1 MSIGEQ
7 VPAALLDEASEALE
21 ELAGVLAGG
30 QTLNDALQQL
40 VESASRV
47 IPDAENVS
55 VTVVGPKGAS
65 TEAWTDEKVVEIDR
79 KQYET
84 GDGPCLEANRTQRP
98 VRATVEG
105 GREKWPAFA
114 EAAERAGVQAYL
126 SAPIVVE
133 DDVIG
138 SLNLYSSDGRAFDPF
153 DEALLRLFVTAAST
167 SITGFRRYERSRRLV
182 QHLQH
187 ALESRGEIDQAKG
200 VLMAAHGVDA
210 EEAFARLVGESQK
223 HNTKLRDVARNL
235 LASVRGPSGQ
245 ANQDQDDQSDQAQ
258 SDRDSA
264 GDR

>member
-1 MSIGEQ
+1 VSIEEQ

-21 ELAGVLAGG
+21 ELAGVLATG

-55 VTVVGPKGAS
+55 VTVVGPEGAS

-79 KQYET
+79 KQYAT
-84 GDGPCLEANRTQRP
+84 GDGPCLEASRTQRP

-105 GREKWPAFA
+105 GREKWPEFA
-114 EAAERAGVQAYL
+114 AAAERAGVRAYL

-133 DDVIG
+133 DAVIG
-138 SLNLYSSDGRAFDPF
+138 WLNLYSSDDRAFDPF

-182 QHLQH
+182 EHLQR
-187 ALESRGEIDQAKG
+187 ALESRAEIDQAKG

-210 EEAFARLVGESQK
+210 EEAFTRLVGESQR

-235 LASVRGPSGQ
+235 LASVRRPLDE
-245 ANQDQDDQSDQAQ
+245 ADQADGDQ
-258 SDRDSA
+258 T